1 MKKNL
6 PLSVRSVKFSDLPPA
21 AAEEIRYVFGFKLT
35 NGDWTPTPAL
45 RQCLEL
51 LFELVLTKGAWSF
64 TDRRFEDWILFAR
77 QLYRGADVTFER
89 SIAPYLRT
97 FFSTLNRG
105 LISDPWAENVWLWKG
120 MFDRVM
126 GAGAY
131 ASQPN
136 INWSRIEQDWL
147 REPLK
152 AYARQCLQGSTRTW
166 ATIHTWSDSFF
177 RLSGHLSLIRLTE
190 PEQLTRKVFLGF
202 LEEQRARYGDTG
214 NMRQR
219 INTTAHVLM
228 NLKLEEFQP
237 RLASEIYLRS
247 GENPAIRIRNP
258 RPWPKDTITQIES
271 RILDS
276 DRVDPQIRLMLRFCR
291 WAGPRV
297 SELVSLPIDSL
308 VENGK
313 GGYWVEYWMP
323 KVSRFRRFPIVP
335 ELGRDLAAE
344 ALAVRAQFGSATTL
358 LFPSL
363 GRSNLSAGIARPWS
377 AAGFRTRVQSLFT
390 ENGILS
396 SAITGELI
404 SGADIHRFRH
414 NIGTELLNAG
424 WTQQQVMEFL
434 GHVSPTMTAAYAKI
448 LDETLNRKA
457 DEFHRMVQ
465 ADRAAAGISHT
476 DPRVERLREMLTA
489 VLPAGYCALPA
500 SKTCVVRENPCLTC
514 SFHVPGDGEFDASR
528 STYRAQLE
536 RRIAEAAASGH
547 HAIEEINTRIL
558 SALDGSGTQSTGAVH
573 E

>member
-35 NGDWTPTPAL
+35 NGDWTPIPAL
-45 RQCLEL
+45 RKCLEL
-51 LFELVLTKGAWSF
+51 LFQLILTKDAWSF
-64 TDRRFEDWILFAR
+64 TDRRFEDWILIAR
-77 QLYRGADVTFER
+77 QLYPGANITFER

-105 LISDPWAENVWLWKG
+105 LITDPWAEDVWLWKG

-126 GAGAY
+126 GAEAY
-131 ASQPN
+131 TTHMN
-136 INWSRIEQDWL
+136 INWSRITQDWL

-152 AYARQCLQGSTRTW
+152 AHARQSLQASTRTW
-166 ATIHTWSDSFF
+166 GTIGTWCDGFSK
-177 RLSGHLSLIRLTE
+177 LSSHLALMNLAE
-190 PEQLTRKVFLGF
+190 PELLTRTVFLGF
-202 LEEQRARYGDTG
+202 LEEQRARYGDSG
-214 NMRQR
+214 NLRQR
-219 INTTAHVLM
+219 VNTTAQVLM
-228 NLKLEEFQP
+228 NLKLEGFQP

-247 GENPAIRIRNP
+247 GENPAIRIRSP

-271 RILDS
+271 RILES
-276 DRVDPQIRLMLRFCR
+276 DRTDPQIRLMLRFCR

-308 VENGK
+308 MENGK

-323 KVSRFRRFPIVP
+323 KVSRVRRFPIVQ
-335 ELGRDLAAE
+335 ELGQELATE
-344 ALAVRAQFGSATTL
+344 ALAVRSLFGPTTTL

-363 GRSNLSAGIARPWS
+363 SRSNLSAGVARPWS
-377 AAGFRTRVQSLFT
+377 ASGFRINVRSIFI

-414 NIGTELLNAG
+414 NIGTELLDAG
-424 WTQQQVMEFL
+424 WTQGQVMEFL
-434 GHVSPTMTAAYAKI
+434 GHDSPTMTSAYAKI
-448 LDETLNRKA
+448 LDETLNRKT

-465 ADRAAAGISHT
+465 AERAAAGIAHT

-500 SKTCVVRENPCLTC
+500 NKACVVRENPCLTC
-514 SFHVPGDGEFDASR
+514 SFHVPGNGEFDASR

-536 RRIAEAAASGH
+536 RRIVEATDAGQD
-547 HAIEEINTRIL
+547 AIKEINTRIL
-558 SALDGSGTQSTGAVH
+558 SALDGSAPSIDRSNP
-573 E
+573 